1 MARTS
6 ITACVAQCRHW
17 LALAESLM
25 ARLDDSHTALAPRP
39 GAKTA
44 GWLVGHLVM
53 SGDFARSL
61 CGRAP
66 ICPTGWSKSF
76 KPGSQPSGN
85 AADYPPMRSLCE
97 TFRTVYADLCAAAD
111 GAGSDLL
118 SAPNP
123 YEPARTAFPTTGEL
137 LEYLLTGHIA
147 YHLGQL
153 VVWCEAVGLKRPE
166 RTHAPSAEP
175 GTAPA
180 PTSTEALTG
189 L

>member
-6 ITACVAQCRHW
+6 VAACVAQCRHW
-17 LALAESLM
+17 LSLAESIM

-61 CGRAP
+61 CCRAQL
-66 ICPTGWSKSF
+66 CPKEWKASF
-76 KPGSQPSGN
+76 KPGSQPSVN
-85 AADYPPMRSLCE
+85 VEDYPPMRSLCE

-111 GAGSDLL
+111 ETKSDLL
-118 SAPNP
+118 IAPNP
-123 YEPARTAFPTTGEL
+123 YERARVAFPTAGEF
-137 LEYLLTGHIA
+137 LEYLLTGHLA
-147 YHLGQL
+147 YHVGQL

-166 RTHAPSAEP
+166 KTHDPRAEP
-175 GTAPA
+175 GTVPA
-180 PTSTEALTG
+180 ALPE
-189 L
+189 